1 MISHCM
7 LNNIRIILIN
17 TFHPG
22 NIGAT
27 ARAMK
32 TMGLKDLC
40 LVTPQ
45 QFPATEAESMA
56 AGAQDVLTNA
66 TVVQTLDEAIADCSL
81 IVGTSAR
88 SRNMSIPMLEPS
100 SCADKLVSEA
110 CNSKV
115 ALIFG
120 QETMGMTNEELLKC
134 HYHVAIPANPEYPVL
149 NVSAAAQILCYELF
163 QGQQRLAA
171 SQSSNNSEQDEP
183 YPQAR
188 QMELFYEHLETTL
201 DDIGFIIRQHP
212 GLVMTRL
219 RRLFN
224 RARPEA
230 KELQM
235 LRGILSAAQKKNHAD

>member
-1 MISHCM
+1 M
-7 LNNIRIILIN
+7 LDNIRVILIN

-22 NIGAT
+22 NIGST

-32 TMGLKDLC
+32 TMGLSDLC
-40 LVTPQ
+40 LVKPQ
-45 QFPATEAESMA
+45 RFPAPEAESMA
-56 AGAQDVLTNA
+56 AGAQDVLA
-66 TVVQTLDEAIADCSL
+66 GARVVNSLDEAIADCSL
-81 IVGTSAR
+81 VIGTSAR
-88 SRNMSIPMLEPS
+88 SRNMSIPMLEPTG
-100 SCADKLVSEA
+100 CGEKLVSEA
-110 CNSKV
+110 QQSKV

-149 NVSAAAQILCYELF
+149 NVSAAVQILCYEIF
-163 QGQQRLAA
+163 QA
-171 SQSSNNSEQDEP
+171 SQQVSYAMEKDQQPEEQP
-183 YPQAR
+183 YPQVQQLER
-188 QMELFYEHLETTL
+188 FYEHLETTL

-212 GLVMTRL
+212 GLVMPRL

-235 LRGILSAAQKKNHAD
+235 LRGILSAAQKKSGTR